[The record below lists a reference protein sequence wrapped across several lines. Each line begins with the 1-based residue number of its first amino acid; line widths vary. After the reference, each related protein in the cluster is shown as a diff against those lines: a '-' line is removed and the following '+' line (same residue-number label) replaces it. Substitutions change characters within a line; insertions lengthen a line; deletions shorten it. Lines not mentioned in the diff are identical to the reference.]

1 MTTPSALSP
10 DVPADAEATTVARG
24 PLDREAL
31 GAPAEAPAP
40 EQDPGL
46 AEEDRDPPARTENE
60 LRRRLGLEPLEWA
73 LPRAVR
79 IRGWVATAVVALIA
93 ALTRLIGLG
102 HPSTLMFDEIYYV
115 KDAYALWTVGY
126 EAQWAEGSDA
136 LFAAGDFSGMSSEP
150 SYVVHPQF
158 GKWLI
163 GLGMQALGA
172 DSPWG
177 WRIVPAIAGI
187 ATVVLLARLTMRLTR
202 SPLLAGLAGLL
213 LAIDGVGIT
222 ESRIGLLDVLIGFF
236 ATLTLYCLV
245 RDREWSRARLA
256 RDLRGTSANHLAPRA
271 HLRPWLWAT
280 GVSLGLTCSIKWS
293 GLYLLA
299 VVGILVVVWDTTALR
314 QVRSKAWLLEGVI
327 ARGIGDFVRLV
338 PTALVVYVALWW
350 SWFVHD
356 KAYKHGWAAE
366 QRAAGTPQRS
376 WLPDSLNDLLE
387 YHQSMYSFHV
397 GLDSKHPYESTPAGW
412 LLQWRPTS
420 FYWPSEEEM
429 AGASCGASR
438 CVQAITSIG
447 NIPIWWAAILGLV
460 VVLVMGISGRD
471 WRAWVPLAG
480 YLGLY
485 VPWFQYPDRTIFTFY
500 TVAFVPFVVLALTLA
515 LGQGMGMLRP
525 VPGSREDRLEEAT
538 LAAGWI
544 GEGRPAPRGLIAR
557 FLGFGPQATGARL
570 PDDGAPTVGASD
582 AGTAPDGVA
591 VREASAQG
599 PEAAGAAEGGGQGPT
614 DAMDGYPTAEDTA
627 TATADRRAMAEKA
640 SGLMDDYPTAG
651 TSLTTLEA
659 EGIEEPEGAD
669 GAGADDGP
677 QGGASAAHPVGLAG
691 RVLRMLPPR
700 WTGVPTWRLR
710 PEGLLLT
717 VVVVGLAVTFAI
729 LWWPIWT
736 GRTVSYDFWRMHML
750 LDSWI

>member
-1 MTTPSALSP
+1 MTNPSALSP
-10 DVPADAEATTVARG
+10 DTPAQAQ
-24 PLDREAL
+24 
-31 GAPAEAPAP
+31 APAQVQEE
-40 EQDPGL
+40 EQDPYPSREPVT
-46 AEEDRDPPARTENE
+46 AREPDPQEPAPTRTENE
-60 LRRRLGLEPLEWA
+60 LRRRLGLDPLEWA

-79 IRGWVATAVVALIA
+79 IRGWVATGVVGLIA
-93 ALTRLIGLG
+93 ALTRLIGLN

-136 LFAAGDFSGMSSEP
+136 LFAAGDFSGMSAEP

-163 GLGMQALGA
+163 GLGMQVLGA

-187 ATVVLLARLTMRLTR
+187 ATVMLLARLTMRLTR

-245 RDREWSRARLA
+245 RDREWSRTRLA
-256 RDLRGTSANHLAPRA
+256 RDLSGTAANHLAPGA

-314 QVRSKAWLLEGVI
+314 QVRAKAWLLEGVVS
-327 ARGIGDFVRLV
+327 RGFGDFIRLV

-366 QRAAGTPQRS
+366 QRASGSPMRS

-460 VVLVMGISGRD
+460 VVLVMGIAGRD

-500 TVAFVPFVVLALTLA
+500 TVAFVPFVVLTLTLA
-515 LGQGMGMLRP
+515 LGQATGMLRP
-525 VPGSREDRLEEAT
+525 VPGSREDQQEEAA
-538 LAAGWI
+538 LAAGWV
-544 GEGRPAPRGLIAR
+544 GPGRPAPRGIIAR
-557 FLGFGPQATGARL
+557 FLGFGPQATAAGSRL
-570 PDDGAPTVGASD
+570 PDDGAPTDGERTDD
-582 AGTAPDGVA
+582 ADSAPDGVA
-591 VREASAQG
+591 VRESSAQAPADG
-599 PEAAGAAEGGGQGPT
+599 STDAPT
-614 DAMDGYPTAEDTA
+614 DAMDGYPTAG
-627 TATADRRAMAEKA
+627 A
-640 SGLMDDYPTAG
+640 S
-651 TSLTTLEA
+651 LEA
-659 EGIEEPEGAD
+659 EEVEEHEGAD
-669 GAGADDGP
+669 EAEADNDRQDGSGAARAPGATGRILRALSP
-677 QGGASAAHPVGLAG
+677 Q
-691 RVLRMLPPR
+691 

-717 VVVVGLAVTFAI
+717 AVVVALAVVFAV
-729 LWWPIWT
+729 LWWPLWT
-736 GRTVSYDFWRMHML
+736 GQTVSYDFWRMHML
-750 LDSWI
+750 LESWI